1 MILKKPYAFF
11 IKNFKLFHL
20 IIFALS
26 AILLYRTS
34 LIYDFLKLYNKT
46 NTRVIGKELTDTLFT
61 PWLYILIGIIIVVNV
76 IIIVIL
82 IKKEKPFI
90 YYIFNITLYVLMLLV
105 YIADHSVIASLEKM
119 LVAAKITLA
128 VRDITNIVRL
138 CQTISVIFYFIR
150 ATGFDIKKFDFV
162 KDLQG
167 LDISEEDSEE
177 IEVAVELERNVMM
190 RNIRKQIRNAKYYYK
205 ENKFIIN
212 IAAISFL
219 LISVFLVY
227 LGTNKYDKV
236 YKENRYVHGSGIS
249 LGVKETNVITK
260 DYRNNTITDDDKVLV
275 AVRVSVKGTAEFQT
289 ARAALEVDGIRY
301 YKVSIDRD
309 SLSDLGNIY
318 NGETLTDEFTDYLLV
333 YQIPKSEMKSTMTFK
348 YVDNIIYKRGSTK
361 YETLNIKLSPKYP
374 EESKQVV
381 SEFKMNDDLSLDDY
395 TINISNYELND
406 RFENTYNSCV
416 RENECYDFKE
426 IMIRSTLYDT
436 EKTLMKLEGTF
447 ESKNSVPDVNSLYK
461 VIEKYATIEYTYNGN
476 TYTET
481 NDFAEVVSTKIKQD
495 NVYYIQ
501 VNKDI
506 MNAEKIVIS
515 FNMRNNTYKYV
526 LRGEANE

>member
-1 MILKKPYAFF
+1 MKMFVE
-11 IKNFKLFHL
+11 
-20 IIFALS
+20 
-26 AILLYRTS
+26 
-34 LIYDFLKLYNKT
+34 D
-46 NTRVIGKELTDTLFT
+46 LTK
-61 PWLYILIGIIIVVNV
+61 Y
-76 IIIVIL
+76 
-82 IKKEKPFI
+82 
-90 YYIFNITLYVLMLLV
+90 
-105 YIADHSVIASLEKM
+105 
-119 LVAAKITLA
+119 
-128 VRDITNIVRL
+128 
-138 CQTISVIFYFIR
+138 QFIR
-150 ATGFDIKKFDFV
+150 EYNSYFDTKI
-162 KDLQG
+162 
-167 LDISEEDSEE
+167 
-177 IEVAVELERNVMM
+177 
-190 RNIRKQIRNAKYYYK
+190 
-205 ENKFIIN
+205 
-212 IAAISFL
+212 
-219 LISVFLVY
+219 
-227 LGTNKYDKV
+227 DKV

-275 AVRVSVKGTAEFQT
+275 AVRVSVKGTTEFQT

-381 SEFKMNDDLSLDDY
+381 SEFKMNDELSLDDY
-395 TINISNYELND
+395 AINITNYELSD

-506 MNAEKIVIS
+506 MNAEKIVIT
-515 FNMRNNTYKYV
+515 FNMRNYSYKYI
-526 LRGEANE
+526 LRGETNE